1 MLYPRPCCIG
11 SNFEQ
16 VLQQLLQIAYTQ
28 KQKVFDLQRH
38 DLPRSLLQYL
48 RRMHSTARTLL
59 DLASVASCIVQATL
73 SGLCLLDQKCFRF
86 SLDSL
91 PGCCCQSC
99 PLHKDWH
106 GCPLLRDMIAALQ
119 CQGLKRSK
127 PSVQKK
133 LHNSYP
139 VGSNCVAKSGDAL
152 ACGRS

>member
-73 SGLCLLDQKCFRF
+73 SGLCLLDTAPPRNA
-86 SLDSL
+86 SAS
-91 PGCCCQSC
+91 CQSC